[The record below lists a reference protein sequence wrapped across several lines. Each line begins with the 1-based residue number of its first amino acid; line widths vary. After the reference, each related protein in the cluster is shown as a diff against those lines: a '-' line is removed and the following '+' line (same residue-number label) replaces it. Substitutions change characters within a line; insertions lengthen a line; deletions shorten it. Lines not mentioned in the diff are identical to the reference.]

1 MSKAI
6 GRNESYYLILIL
18 MGTLLICA
26 AFNLFFIPH
35 KILSSG
41 LSGIAI
47 LLGLITPFETGIINF
62 VLNLPLLIIGIF
74 KLGKRFIVYTII
86 SVVVLT
92 IGLYIIPVIAISSE
106 PLLSSIFGGVIAGI
120 GGGLIFRA
128 SGSSGGFDIIALL
141 LTKKRDFPLGS
152 ILSALNAVVVI
163 FSGFIFGWDAALH
176 TLVGIYASGKM
187 VDMIHTKHIK
197 LTLMI
202 VTKKGEEM
210 KEKML
215 ANFYRGITI
224 LDAEGA
230 YSGEQKKVL
239 MTVITRYQLTDV
251 KLLINE
257 IDPHS
262 FVNITETKEVMGA
275 FDRG

>member
-1 MSKAI
+1 MTKTK
-6 GRNESYYLILIL
+6 GRNEFYFLMLIII
-18 MGTLLICA
+18 GTLIISA

-47 LLGLITPFETGIINF
+47 LLGLITPFETGLINF
-62 VLNLPLLIIGIF
+62 VLNLPLLIVGVF
-74 KLGKRFIVYTII
+74 KLGKRFIIYTII
-86 SVVVLT
+86 SVVVLS
-92 IGLYIIPVIAISSE
+92 IGLYIIPVTEVSSE
-106 PLLSSIFGGVIAGI
+106 PILSSIFGGVIAGL

-128 SGSSGGFDIIALL
+128 SGSSGGFDIIAVL

-202 VTKKGEEM
+202 VTKKGDEI
-210 KEKML
+210 KDKML
-215 ANFYRGITI
+215 ANFYRGITVW
-224 LDAEGA
+224 DGEGA
-230 YSGEQKKVL
+230 YTGEKKKIL

-257 IDPHS
+257 IDPQS
-262 FVNITETKEVMGA
+262 FVNITQTQEVMGA
-275 FDRG
+275 FDRS

>member
-1 MSKAI
+1 MVKAK
-6 GRNESYYLILIL
+6 GRNETYYLILIIL
-18 MGTLLICA
+18 GTLIISA

-62 VLNLPLLIIGIF
+62 VLNLPLLIIGVF
-74 KLGKRFIVYTII
+74 KLGRRFIIYTII

-92 IGLYIIPVIAISSE
+92 IGLYIIPVTAVSSE
-106 PLLSSIFGGVIAGI
+106 PILSSIFGGVIAGL

-128 SGSSGGFDIIALL
+128 SGSSGGFDIIAVL

-202 VTKKGEEM
+202 ITKKGDAI
-210 KEKML
+210 KDRML
-215 ANFYRGITI
+215 AEFYRGITI
-224 LDAEGA
+224 IDAVGA
-230 YSGEQKKVL
+230 YTGEKQKIL
-239 MTVITRYQLTDV
+239 MMVITRYQLTEA
-251 KLLINE
+251 KILINE
-257 IDPHS
+257 MDPHA

-275 FDRG
+275 FDRN